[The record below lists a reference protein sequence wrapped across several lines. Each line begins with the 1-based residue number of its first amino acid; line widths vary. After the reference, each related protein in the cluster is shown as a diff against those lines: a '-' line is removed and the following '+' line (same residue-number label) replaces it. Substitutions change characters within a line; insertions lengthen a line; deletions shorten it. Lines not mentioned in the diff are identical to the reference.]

1 LYYVYCLF
9 LYSMYFNYSKTP
21 IFLFF
26 SLQKKK
32 QL

>member
-1 LYYVYCLF
+1 VYCLF

-21 IFLFF
+21 IFFVFF
-26 SLQKKK
+26 LAKKK